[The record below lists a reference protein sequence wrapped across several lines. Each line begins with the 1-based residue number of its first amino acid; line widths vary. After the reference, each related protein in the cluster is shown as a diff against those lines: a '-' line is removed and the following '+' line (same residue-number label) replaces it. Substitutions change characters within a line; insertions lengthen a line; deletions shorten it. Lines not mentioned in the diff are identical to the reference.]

1 MRRAADALAGLDG
14 PRDPLGLAD
23 DLRRRLA
30 GPLAQRAAEL
40 HDARY
45 RALGRFPGAET
56 GFFTRKGV
64 EQMTRAPVAA
74 VRAAWILERLGRC
87 TVLDATCGVGG
98 DSVAL
103 AAAGLTAISMDRDF
117 GSVLCASENLRARSL
132 PDRTLVGDA
141 CHPPLWAPFGVDVL
155 LLDPDRRPDGARTA
169 DPRGWSPTLE
179 QALAQAV
186 RYRGACI
193 KLPPALDPAVVS
205 ASLAGLSAGEALAWS
220 LAWIE
225 ADRELCEVSLWT
237 GELAQGPSEVRS
249 ALVLGPGPL
258 ERHARI
264 EGMPEEV
271 PWLAPGEAASIRW
284 LAEPGPAVVRSGLIG
299 LLARRVGMAPARTG
313 DRVARGPGAARFP
326 LPAGLEGA
334 GFFHSR
340 PAPGAL
346 DAGPA
351 RRRSGG
357 GLEARPPGAA
367 RGPRAAPAREGRET
381 RVSWPSRASSAGMPP
396 TCWMAAQ
403 VAPGGR
409 PWWAMR
415 DSNSRL
421 PPCKGG
427 TLPLS

>member
-14 PRDPLGLAD
+14 PRDPLSLAG

-40 HDARY
+40 HDARR
-45 RALGRFPGAET
+45 RALGRFPGAES

-141 CHPPLWAPFGVDVL
+141 CHPPLWAPFGVPCPVDVL

-179 QALAQAV
+179 RALAQAV

-205 ASLAGLSAGEALAWS
+205 ASLAGLSAGDALAWS
-220 LAWIE
+220 LTWIE

-237 GELAQGPSEVRS
+237 GELAQGPSEVRA
-249 ALVLGPGPL
+249 ALVLGPGQL

-264 EGMPEEV
+264 EGVPEEV
-271 PWLAPGEAASIRW
+271 PWLAPGEAAIIRW

-299 LLARRVGMAPARTG
+299 LLARRVGMAPL
-313 DRVARGPGAARFP
+313 GPGIGWLGGPERPDSPFLRAWRVLDSSTADPRRVRSMLARHDVGPVAVWKRGHPERPEVLERRLRGRGARPGLLAIARLERGHAAYLLDGGP
-326 LPAGLEGA
+326 GGDTGGGA
-334 GFFHSR
+334 G
-340 PAPGAL
+340 
-346 DAGPA
+346 
-351 RRRSGG
+351 
-357 GLEARPPGAA
+357 
-367 RGPRAAPAREGRET
+367 GR
-381 RVSWPSRASSAGMPP
+381 
-396 TCWMAAQ
+396 
-403 VAPGGR
+403 
-409 PWWAMR
+409 
-415 DSNSRL
+415 
-421 PPCKGG
+421 
-427 TLPLS
+427 